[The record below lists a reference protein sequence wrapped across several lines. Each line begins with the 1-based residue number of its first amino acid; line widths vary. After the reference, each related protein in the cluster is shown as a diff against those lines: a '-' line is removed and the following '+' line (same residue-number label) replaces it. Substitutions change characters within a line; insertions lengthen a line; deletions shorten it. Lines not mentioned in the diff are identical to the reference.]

1 MRLAALLLL
10 ASAFTLQANGLDDLR
25 VALGRMQGQDKLRGT
40 FDVNTWA
47 KAGKGKDMEEAT
59 GVASAWVEDDA
70 GGLLVRW
77 DKALLRRAGE
87 EVKAPKGAKKAD
99 SPSLGLA
106 SITAKNVNDVMN
118 YAPQMLRMLNAS
130 QLLQEKP
137 EPYQGKP
144 ARLLEVKLAP
154 ESSDGKEKP
163 KEHTYTARIWVGADG
178 LPLGAAITD
187 SVKASM
193 FLISM
198 EMLKQ
203 DDLTFA
209 FIADRLV
216 ISRREERVNMKTL
229 GVETQMRTLYT
240 FAPK

>member
-1 MRLAALLLL
+1 MQIAALLLL
-10 ASAFTLQANGLDDLR
+10 ASALTLQANGLDDLR
-25 VALGRMQGQDKLRGT
+25 VALGRMKGQEKLRGT
-40 FDVNTWA
+40 FDVNAWA
-47 KAGKGKDMEEAT
+47 KAGKGKEMEETT

-77 DKALLRRAGE
+77 DKALLRRAEE

-106 SITAKNVNDVMN
+106 SITAKNVNDAVN
-118 YAPQMLRMLNAS
+118 YAPQMLRILDAG

-137 EPYQGKP
+137 EPYQDKP
-144 ARLLEVKLAP
+144 ARLLEVKLVP
-154 ESSDGKEKP
+154 QSSDGKEKP

-198 EMLKQ
+198 EMLKH

-209 FIADRLV
+209 FAADRLV

-240 FAPK
+240 FTPK